1 MELVA
6 VEALEPDRLAALETL
21 YEDRFPGELRA
32 PFEDLL
38 RDQVVVLLD
47 SDGQPGGFAVT
58 RALGPTGWV
67 FLRYFAVG
75 ARGKG
80 VGSRLWVALCRRW
93 ADAGYSRVLLDV
105 EDPDE
110 PGEDADEVSIRRRR
124 IGFYERLGV
133 QLLPVT
139 EYFPPHDDVPHRLR
153 LMAAGTTGPLA
164 DADLTT
170 MVLAVYEHRYG
181 LPPTDPAVQHT
192 LRSSGLTTNHT
203 AT

>member
-6 VEALEPDRLAALETL
+6 AEALDADRLTALEAL
-21 YEDRFPGELRA
+21 YEERFPGELRA
-32 PFEDLL
+32 PFGDLL

-47 SDGQPGGFAVT
+47 DDGRPGGFAVT
-58 RALGPTGWV
+58 RALSSTGWV
-67 FLRYFAVG
+67 FLRYFAVA

-80 VGSRLWVALCRRW
+80 VGSQLWVALCRRW
-93 ADAGYSRVLLDV
+93 AGAGYSRVLLDV

-110 PGEDADEVSIRRRR
+110 PGEDAEEVAVRHRR
-124 IGFYERLGV
+124 IAFYERLGV
-133 QLLPVT
+133 QMLPVT

-153 LMAAGTTGPLA
+153 LMAAGTAAPFAG
-164 DADLTT
+164 ADLTA

-192 LRSSGLTTNHT
+192 LRSSGLTTP
-203 AT
+203 